1 MARQVILRA
10 EEDGKQ
16 LLPVTGFEQ
25 VKMGGGWQ
33 NAEGQHVRS

>member
-25 VKMGGGWQ
+25 VKRGGLAKRWRT
-33 NAEGQHVRS
+33 AC